1 MAWAPRRSVHPI
13 PTLSPLW
20 AARTMRSFT
29 ADARSS
35 MSPGRPRMQRVLL
48 RRFPVARRAIS
59 ALHSPRF
66 SSASRATFTPL
77 TPCCSARL
85 RSSSQRSKMVRVFAR
100 GKFIT
105 NCSMPRSPETEASS
119 ADRPT
124 VLVISDQRDWHARQM
139 EAAFAAVGAR
149 VERVDL
155 ADCGFDT
162 RSASGLSLPVLGS
175 RLPDAVHVRT
185 LSAGSFEAITKRLGV
200 LHALTKLGVVVWN
213 DARAIER
220 CVDKS
225 TTSFLLVRAGVPTP
239 PTWTME
245 SAEAARALVERE
257 APSGPLVLKP
267 LFGAQGK
274 GLRLIRRPEDLPG
287 SEEIAG
293 VYYLQRFQSNGAQDF
308 TDYRLFVL
316 RGRVIAAMMRR
327 AATWIT
333 NVKQGGQPVAVAPD
347 AKMER
352 LAIAAAEAVG
362 AAIAGVDVLV
372 GADSAP
378 TVLEVN
384 SMPAWSGLQKVSKR
398 NIAEAIA
405 LALVETLVRRGSSQG
420 PAQ

>member
-1 MAWAPRRSVHPI
+1 LADD
-13 PTLSPLW
+13 PT
-20 AARTMRSFT
+20 
-29 ADARSS
+29 
-35 MSPGRPRMQRVLL
+35 
-48 RRFPVARRAIS
+48 I
-59 ALHSPRF
+59 
-66 SSASRATFTPL
+66 
-77 TPCCSARL
+77 
-85 RSSSQRSKMVRVFAR
+85 
-100 GKFIT
+100 
-105 NCSMPRSPETEASS
+105 
-119 ADRPT
+119 
-124 VLVISDQRDWHARQM
+124 LVVSDQRDWHARQM
-139 EAAFAAVGAR
+139 EAAFAAAGAR
-149 VERVDL
+149 IERIDL

-200 LHALTKLGVVVWN
+200 LHALTELSVVVWN

-225 TTSFLLVRAGVPTP
+225 MTSFLLARAGVPTP
-239 PTWTME
+239 PTWTVE
-245 SAEAARALVERE
+245 SAEVARALVERE
-257 APSGPLVLKP
+257 ASRGALVLKP

-274 GLRLIRRPEDLPG
+274 GLRLIRRPEDLPDP
-287 SEEIAG
+287 EEIAG
-293 VYYLQRFQSNGAQDF
+293 VYYLQRFQSNGTEDF

-327 AATWIT
+327 ASTWIT
-333 NVKQGGQPVAVAPD
+333 NVKQGGQPLAVTPD

-372 GADSAP
+372 AANGAP

-384 SMPAWSGLQKVSKR
+384 SMPAWSGLQKVSRR

-405 LALVETLVRRGSSQG
+405 SALMETLDCRPVQG
-420 PAQ
+420 RAQ

>member
-1 MAWAPRRSVHPI
+1 M
-13 PTLSPLW
+13 
-20 AARTMRSFT
+20 
-29 ADARSS
+29 
-35 MSPGRPRMQRVLL
+35 
-48 RRFPVARRAIS
+48 
-59 ALHSPRF
+59 
-66 SSASRATFTPL
+66 
-77 TPCCSARL
+77 
-85 RSSSQRSKMVRVFAR
+85 
-100 GKFIT
+100 
-105 NCSMPRSPETEASS
+105 
-119 ADRPT
+119 
-124 VLVISDQRDWHARQM
+124 LVISDQRDWHARQM

-162 RSASGLSLPVLGS
+162 RNASGLSLPVLGS
-175 RLPDAVHVRT
+175 GLPDAVHVRT

-200 LHALTKLGVVVWN
+200 LHALAKLGVVVWN

-225 TTSFLLVRAGVPTP
+225 MTSFLLVEAGVRTP

-245 SAEAARALVERE
+245 LAEAARAVVESEGSR
-257 APSGPLVLKP
+257 GPLVLKP

-274 GLRLIRRPEDLPG
+274 GLRLIWRPEDLPAP
-287 SEEIAG
+287 EEVSG
-293 VYYLQRFQSNGAQDF
+293 VYYLQQFQSNGTRDF

-327 AATWIT
+327 ASTWIT
-333 NVKQGGQPVAVAPD
+333 NVKQGGQPLAVTLDP
-347 AKMER
+347 KMEG

-372 GADSAP
+372 AADGLP

-384 SMPAWSGLQKVSKR
+384 SMPAWSGVQKVSAP

-405 LALVETLVRRGSSQG
+405 SAMMDELACR
-420 PAQ
+420 PAHPRAS